1 MELKNQNIETIA
13 NKDTLDFLDAVAS
26 ILASALGLAV
36 IFTVIAFL
44 IIFIVSL
51 VFDRDGR

>member
-1 MELKNQNIETIA
+1 MELKNQDIEVIA
-13 NKDTLDFLDAVAS
+13 NKDTLDFLDAVVS
-26 ILASALGLAV
+26 ILASALVTAV
-36 IFTVIAFL
+36 IFTVVAFL